1 ADLVRESARRDD
13 PLHPPAA
20 RLLAAAVCAQLG
32 FELGCAFLRAAAED
46 EQAENRN
53 PGESQYRA
61 ARRTLAGSLPDDHA
75 AILGGK
81 TAHRNLGG
89 RLDGRSCG
97 RVRPR
102 IFCGAASRAASPG
115 ERSIFGG
122 EPALSRVTWAQSAG
136 RT

>member
-75 AILGGK
+75 AILGRK
-81 TAHRNLGG
+81 TANRDLGDRLGG
-89 RLDGRSCG
+89 
-97 RVRPR
+97 
-102 IFCGAASRAASPG
+102 GAWWGIRA
-115 ERSIFGG
+115 R
-122 EPALSRVTWAQSAG
+122 
-136 RT
+136 